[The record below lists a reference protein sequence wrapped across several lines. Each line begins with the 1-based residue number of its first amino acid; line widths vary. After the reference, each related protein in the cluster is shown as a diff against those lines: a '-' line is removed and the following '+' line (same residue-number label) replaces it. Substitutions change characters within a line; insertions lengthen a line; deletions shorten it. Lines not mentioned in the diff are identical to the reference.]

1 MSNKTNLRKQLGD
14 YYGNVSIA
22 QALPYGIQHVLAM
35 FVSNL
40 APIVIICGAAGLGT
54 EDSAM
59 LIQNAMIAAGIGT
72 LIQLFSVWRIGAK
85 LPIVMGLS
93 FTFVTV
99 LCGVAATY
107 GMGAVV
113 GAVIV
118 GGCIEG
124 VLGLFAKYWYRYI
137 SRPHY
142 SNCSYPYR

>member
-14 YYGNVSIA
+14 YYGNVPVA

-124 VLGLFAKYWYRYI
+124 VLGLFA
-137 SRPHY
+137 
-142 SNCSYPYR
+142 